1 MTESIESLARQVV
14 AELNAL
20 ADPGRADGERRYFKG
35 TINNIGVTL
44 PKIQAVEKRFCRDL
58 AKTWSVDQA
67 MEFCET
73 LLAMRVFEVSLLAL
87 GFLGR
92 FAERLG
98 PTEFDRFER
107 WLDDD
112 WCDNWAA
119 VDSLCPHVVGPV
131 LRNNPELG
139 SRVRAWAGSGN
150 RWLRRASAVTLVLL
164 LRKGEFL
171 DLAYEI
177 AAVLISDKSDDL
189 VQKGNGWM
197 LREAGATD
205 PLRLERFLLAHGPDI
220 PRTTLRYSIE
230 KFPPDRRAHLLTA
243 TRAPRGE

>member
-1 MTESIESLARQVV
+1 MTDGIDDLAQQVV
-14 AELNAL
+14 SELNAV
-20 ADPGRADGERRYFKG
+20 ADPARAEGEKRYFKG

-44 PKIQAVEKRFCRDL
+44 PGIQAIEKRLCRDL
-58 AKTWSVDQA
+58 AKTWTVEQA

-87 GFLGR
+87 EFLGR

-98 PTEFDRFER
+98 PAEFDRFER
-107 WLDDD
+107 WLGDD

-131 LRNNPELG
+131 LRNNPQLG
-139 SRVRAWAGSGN
+139 PKVRAWADSEN
-150 RWLRRASAVTLVLL
+150 RWLRRASAVTFILL

-205 PLRLERFLLAHGPDI
+205 PVRLERFLLAHGPDI
-220 PRTTLRYSIE
+220 PRTTLRYAIE
-230 KFPPDRRAHLLTA
+230 KFPPDKRAHLLAA
-243 TRAPRGE
+243 TKAPRGE